1 MMKKYIIILLSVSFL
16 LTGCQ
21 DYLNLKP
28 KNQVVVNTMEDVKT
42 MMSSYLYSLTSSSD
56 FPIKFNGNE
65 MRCPFNRDALAN
77 MVMYGDDLDM
87 TNAQRNSY
95 GKKYQNE
102 YFEDVDW
109 KGHLFA
115 SLIWRQ
121 CYLHVGYMNSV
132 LGVLEEVKSQDKSE
146 YEKIRGEALTVRS
159 FFLFKLLQ
167 LFAPYDNN
175 ELGIPVNTDPDAI
188 IGGARLSQQEV
199 YKRILD
205 DLKEA
210 MDMKTKNDN
219 WNIFYNKDILH
230 ALLAQVYM
238 FKAGSAAAETDDWK
252 NAEQHADYIV
262 QNYSLETSPEDL
274 KGTITMVSAGARKT
288 HSYALLSLAWSI
300 TPRSNVYSFW
310 GAPVTGQFP
319 SEELLQLYTAGDIR
333 PAVYF
338 DATYGTYVKYSYV
351 SSAAADYVVLFR
363 VADIYLICAEA
374 NARLGNAKGTQ
385 LLNDFKRTRIVGFT
399 SYPGSDIVDEII
411 RERRKEFCGEFDMR
425 WLDMKRLNL
434 SCTRRGLDEK
444 SQGLR
449 DYTLQA
455 KDYRYALPI
464 PMEEELSFNKIPQNP
479 GWN

>member
-1 MMKKYIIILLSVSFL
+1 MKKYIVILLAVSFI

-28 KNQVVVNTMEDVKT
+28 KNQVVVNTMEDVKM
-42 MMSSYLYSLTSSSD
+42 MMSSYLFSLTSSGD
-56 FPIKFNGNE
+56 FPITFNGNE

-87 TNAQRNSY
+87 TSAQRNSY

-115 SLIWRQ
+115 SFFWRQ

-132 LGVLEEVKSQDKSE
+132 LEALEEVEANDKAE
-146 YEKIRGEALTVRS
+146 FEKIRGEALTVRS

-175 ELGIPVNTDPDAI
+175 ELGIPVNFDPDAVT
-188 IGGARLSQQEV
+188 GGARLSQKEV

-205 DLKEA
+205 DLNEA
-210 MDMKTKNDN
+210 MDMKTKSDN

-238 FKAGSAAAETDDWK
+238 FKAESAAADTDDWK
-252 NAEQHADYIV
+252 NAEEHADYIV
-262 QNYSLETSPEDL
+262 QNYALETTPEDL
-274 KGTITMVSAGARKT
+274 KSTITPVSAGARKT
-288 HSYALLSLAWSI
+288 HPNALLSLAWSI

-310 GAPVTGQFP
+310 GASSTGQFP
-319 SEELLQLYTAGDIR
+319 AEELRQLYTSGDMR

-338 DATYGTYVKYSYV
+338 DATYGTFVKYSYV
-351 SSAAADYVVLFR
+351 SGAAADYVVLFR
-363 VADIYLICAEA
+363 VADLYLICAEA
-374 NARLGNAKGTQ
+374 NVRLGNDKGTQ
-385 LLNDFKRTRIVGFT
+385 LLNDFKRTRINGFT
-399 SYPGSDIVDEII
+399 TYDKNDVLDEII
-411 RERRKEFCGEFDMR
+411 RERRKEFCGEFDLR

-434 SCTRRGLDEK
+434 PCVRWGLDEK
-444 SQGLR
+444 SQGLK
-449 DYTLQA
+449 DYTLQPQ
-455 KDYRYALPI
+455 DYRYALPI
-464 PMEEELSFNKIPQNP
+464 PMEEELAFNKIPQNP